1 MLDVKK
7 EKNLIF
13 KKKMFLIGIIA
24 AIVALDQWSKWKIKT
39 SYDLYHS
46 EPIIQDFFHFTY
58 VTNDGMAF
66 GLSFPGGKQVL
77 LFVTL
82 VLTGVII
89 WMLWKE
95 KNSHNLIRYGLSF
108 ILAGAIGNMIDRVLY
123 GKVIDFL
130 DIMVGDFHW
139 YIFNVADSAVTTGMI
154 LFILH
159 TILIGEKKPIT
170 SE

>member
-1 MLDVKK
+1 
-7 EKNLIF
+7 
-13 KKKMFLIGIIA
+13 MFLIGIIA
-24 AIVALDQWSKWKIKT
+24 TIVALDQWSKWKIKT

-82 VLTGVII
+82 ALTGVII

-108 ILAGAIGNMIDRVLY
+108 ILAGAIGNLIDRMLF
-123 GKVIDFL
+123 GKVVDFL
-130 DIMVGDFHW
+130 DIMIGDFHW

>member
-1 MLDVKK
+1 
-7 EKNLIF
+7 
-13 KKKMFLIGIIA
+13 MFLIGIIA

-82 VLTGVII
+82 ALTGVII

-108 ILAGAIGNMIDRVLY
+108 ILAGAIGNMIDRLLY
-123 GKVIDFL
+123 GKVVDFL
-130 DIMVGDFHW
+130 DIMIGDFHW

>member
-1 MLDVKK
+1 
-7 EKNLIF
+7 
-13 KKKMFLIGIIA
+13 MFLIGMIV
-24 AIVALDQWSKWKIKT
+24 AIVALDQWSKWLVKT

-46 EPIIQDFFHFTY
+46 EPIIQGFFHFTY

-82 VLTGVII
+82 ILTGVII

-108 ILAGAIGNMIDRVLY
+108 ILSGAIGNMIDRMLY
-123 GKVIDFL
+123 GKVVDFL
-130 DIMVGDFHW
+130 DIMIGDFHW
-139 YIFNVADSAVTTGMI
+139 YIFNVADSAVTIGMI
-154 LFILH
+154 LFIFH
-159 TILIGEKKPIT
+159 SIFIGEKKPI
-170 SE
+170 SGE

>member
-1 MLDVKK
+1 
-7 EKNLIF
+7 
-13 KKKMFLIGIIA
+13 MFLIGIIVV
-24 AIVALDQWSKWKIKT
+24 IVALDQWSKWMIKT

-46 EPIIQDFFHFTY
+46 EPIIQGFFHFTY

-82 VLTGVII
+82 SLTGVII

-123 GKVIDFL
+123 GKVVDFL
-130 DIMVGDFHW
+130 DFHIGGYHW
-139 YIFNVADSAVTTGMI
+139 PAFNIADVAICTGI
-154 LFILH
+154 VIWIYAIINSSS
-159 TILIGEKKPIT
+159 T
-170 SE
+170 

>member
-1 MLDVKK
+1 
-7 EKNLIF
+7 
-13 KKKMFLIGIIA
+13 MFLIGIIA

-82 VLTGVII
+82 ALTGVII

-123 GKVIDFL
+123 GKVVDFL

>member
-7 EKNLIF
+7 EKNLIS
-13 KKKMFLIGIIA
+13 KKMMFLIGIIA

-46 EPIIQDFFHFTY
+46 EPIIQGFFHFTY

-82 VLTGVII
+82 ALTGVII

-123 GKVIDFL
+123 GKVVDFL

-139 YIFNVADSAVTTGMI
+139 YIFNAKKRSR
-154 LFILH
+154 LFI
-159 TILIGEKKPIT
+159 PT
-170 SE
+170 S

>member
-1 MLDVKK
+1 
-7 EKNLIF
+7 
-13 KKKMFLIGIIA
+13 MF
-24 AIVALDQWSKWKIKT
+24 V
-39 SYDLYHS
+39 
-46 EPIIQDFFHFTY
+46 IIQDFFHFTY

-123 GKVIDFL
+123 GKVVDFL

>member
-1 MLDVKK
+1 
-7 EKNLIF
+7 
-13 KKKMFLIGIIA
+13 MFLVGMIVG
-24 AIVALDQWSKWKIKT
+24 IVALDQWSKWVVKT

-46 EPIIQDFFHFTY
+46 EPIIQGFFHFTY

-82 VLTGVII
+82 ILTGVII

-108 ILAGAIGNMIDRVLY
+108 ILSGAIGNMIDRMLY
-123 GKVIDFL
+123 GKVVDFL
-130 DIMVGDFHW
+130 DIMIGDFHW
-139 YIFNVADSAVTTGMI
+139 YIFNVADSAVTIGMI
-154 LFILH
+154 LFIFH
-159 TILIGEKKPIT
+159 SIFIGEKKPI
-170 SE
+170 SGE

>member
-1 MLDVKK
+1 
-7 EKNLIF
+7 
-13 KKKMFLIGIIA
+13 MFLIGIIA

>member
-24 AIVALDQWSKWKIKT
+24 TIVALDQWSKWKIKT

-77 LFVTL
+77 LLVTL
-82 VLTGVII
+82 ALTGVII

-108 ILAGAIGNMIDRVLY
+108 ILAGALGNMIDRMLY
-123 GKVIDFL
+123 GKVVDFL

-159 TILIGEKKPIT
+159 TILIGEKKPII

>member
-1 MLDVKK
+1 
-7 EKNLIF
+7 
-13 KKKMFLIGIIA
+13 MFLIGIIA

-82 VLTGVII
+82 ALTGVII

-123 GKVIDFL
+123 GKVVDFL

-159 TILIGEKKPIT
+159 TIFIGEKKPIT

>member
-1 MLDVKK
+1 
-7 EKNLIF
+7 
-13 KKKMFLIGIIA
+13 MFFIGIIVV
-24 AIVALDQWSKWKIKT
+24 IVALDQWSKWMIKT

-46 EPIIQDFFHFTY
+46 EPIIKGFFHFTY

-77 LFVTL
+77 LFVTFA
-82 VLTGVII
+82 LTGVII

-95 KNSHNLIRYGLSF
+95 KESNNLIRYGLSF
-108 ILAGAIGNMIDRVLY
+108 ILAGAIGNMIDRLLY
-123 GKVIDFL
+123 GKVVDFL
-130 DIMVGDFHW
+130 DIMIGDFHW

-170 SE
+170 SD